1 MSYEYSEEGLV
12 EKATED
18 VLNQLDW
25 DVVTAW
31 HNETFGKDGLL
42 GRENKS
48 QVILEK
54 YLFPAFEKLNPDVPA
69 TTYPETS
76 PQPIISARFPENQG
90 LISGGSLAGTFGRF
104 LV

>member
-69 TTYPETS
+69 TT
-76 PQPIISARFPENQG
+76 
-90 LISGGSLAGTFGRF
+90 
-104 LV
+104 